1 MGGADAGFLNTQRP
15 SRYIVWNPVMERDAI
30 QATSTAGA
38 HLDGPA
44 PRPSAL
50 VRAGRATRRAIGRSR
65 TIERAYRIAVGTVG
79 GVLAVGGLLLVPLP
93 GPGWLIVF
101 AGLAVLGTE
110 FGWARRAAGWLRR
123 QLERFWAWWKAR
135 RERKAAAAR

>member
-1 MGGADAGFLNTQRP
+1 
-15 SRYIVWNPVMERDAI
+15 MERDEI
-30 QATSTAGA
+30 HTSSIPATPVAE
-38 HLDGPA
+38 PA
-44 PRPSAL
+44 ARPSAV
-50 VRAGRATRRAIGRSR
+50 VRAGRATRRTIARNR
-65 TIERAYRIAVGTVG
+65 TVERVYRIAVGTVG

-110 FGWARRAAGWLRR
+110 FGWAKRAAGWLKR

-135 RERKAAAAR
+135 RARRSASR